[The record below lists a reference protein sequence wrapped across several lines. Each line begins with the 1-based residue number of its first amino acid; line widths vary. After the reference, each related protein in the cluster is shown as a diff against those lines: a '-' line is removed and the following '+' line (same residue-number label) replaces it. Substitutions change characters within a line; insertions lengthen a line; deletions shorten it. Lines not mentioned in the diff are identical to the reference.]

1 MNLSRPRQKFLL
13 QQVEDRL
20 GERKTMLTI
29 TEFAEVVGRH
39 RYTIWEACA
48 RGDMPAVQPGKGKQY
63 RIHFH
68 QLNEYFPEEA
78 AA

>member
-13 QQVEDRL
+13 QQVENRL

-39 RYTIWEACA
+39 RHTIWKACA
-48 RGDMPAVQPGKGKQY
+48 RGELPAVQPAKNAEY

-68 QLNEYFPEEA
+68 QLNEFFPEEVA
-78 AA
+78 A